1 MWRLIKIIIGIA
13 LSGKE
18 EYDMVR
24 LSLESL

>member
-13 LSGKE
+13 LSVKE

-24 LSLESL
+24 LLLESL